1 MIVGSETPGDELTTS
16 DVDVGSVSG
25 AESCVDGAVG
35 TVVNG
40 AIDDETEE
48 SLNCV
53 DMVVVSPV
61 AGVGGAIIEVGVVS
75 VEVVVVESV
84 ASAVV
89 VVVAIGGVVDVVVD
103 SVAVVVSSQT
113 E

>member
-48 SLNCV
+48 
-53 DMVVVSPV
+53 
-61 AGVGGAIIEVGVVS
+61 
-75 VEVVVVESV
+75 
-84 ASAVV
+84 
-89 VVVAIGGVVDVVVD
+89 
-103 SVAVVVSSQT
+103 
-113 E
+113 